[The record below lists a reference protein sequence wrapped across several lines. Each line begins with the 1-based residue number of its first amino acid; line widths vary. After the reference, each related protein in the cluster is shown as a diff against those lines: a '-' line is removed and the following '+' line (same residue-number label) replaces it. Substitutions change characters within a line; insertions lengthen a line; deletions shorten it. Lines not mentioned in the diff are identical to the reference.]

1 MHFLAYGH
9 SLLAKND
16 MQKKEIL
23 SLVNQ
28 QNLSYLIQKVGSH
41 LKIITSK
48 CHISFLTITTNL
60 SGKS

>member
-28 QNLSYLIQKVGSH
+28 QNLSYLVQKAGSH
-41 LKIITSK
+41 
-48 CHISFLTITTNL
+48 
-60 SGKS
+60 